1 VFSFLLLFIK
11 KLKKNKRDAMRK
23 LERSRSLDDL
33 VTLEAEVY
41 NVKSSKDG
49 EGQMQLDE
57 ETINSLLKVFI

>member
-1 VFSFLLLFIK
+1 MFSFLLLFIK

>member
-1 VFSFLLLFIK
+1 
-11 KLKKNKRDAMRK
+11 MRK
-23 LERSRSLDDL
+23 LERSRSLNDL